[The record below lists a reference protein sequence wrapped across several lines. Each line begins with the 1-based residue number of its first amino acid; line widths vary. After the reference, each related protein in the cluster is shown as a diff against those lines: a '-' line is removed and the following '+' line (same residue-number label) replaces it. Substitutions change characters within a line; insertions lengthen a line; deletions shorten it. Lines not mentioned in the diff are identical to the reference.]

1 MASTSVKKL
10 WASTNSIGRCR
21 AGLRGVGVAALL
33 AAAVCPPSTREVSV
47 SSTWRHLG
55 FHETTEEQLAGWNV
69 EDADL
74 VHMQNT
80 LQVREG
86 GGCKVVG

>member
-1 MASTSVKKL
+1 MSA
-10 WASTNSIGRCR
+10 
-21 AGLRGVGVAALL
+21 
-33 AAAVCPPSTREVSV
+33 
-47 SSTWRHLG
+47 TWRHLG

-80 LQVREG
+80 LQVCVWG
-86 GGCKVVG
+86 GWAFARWWYPGFLGRVGVWLQGNLVRGLRVCRQTG

>member
-1 MASTSVKKL
+1 MSA
-10 WASTNSIGRCR
+10 
-21 AGLRGVGVAALL
+21 
-33 AAAVCPPSTREVSV
+33 
-47 SSTWRHLG
+47 TWRHLG

-80 LQVREG
+80 LQV
-86 GGCKVVG
+86 GGCVGGRAFARWWYPRFLGRVGVGVWLQRSLVSGVRV

>member
-1 MASTSVKKL
+1 MSA
-10 WASTNSIGRCR
+10 
-21 AGLRGVGVAALL
+21 
-33 AAAVCPPSTREVSV
+33 
-47 SSTWRHLG
+47 TWRHLG

-80 LQVREG
+80 LQVCVG
-86 GGCKVVG
+86 GGGHLQGGGILVFLGGWGCGCKAI

>member
-1 MASTSVKKL
+1 MSA
-10 WASTNSIGRCR
+10 
-21 AGLRGVGVAALL
+21 
-33 AAAVCPPSTREVSV
+33 
-47 SSTWRHLG
+47 TWRHLG

-80 LQVREG
+80 LQVGTWVG
-86 GGCKVVG
+86 GRRACARWWYPCLFMGGAGGWG